1 MVRRVRKVRG
11 VRRACRAEAPGAG
24 RGGGVRASATLVFLL
39 SLLTGPVLRAAGD
52 QHGQVAFNGLPVPGA
67 TITAT
72 QNDKT
77 IVVTSDVDGRYRLSG
92 LSDGPYA
99 VRVEMLGFAP
109 LTRELVVN
117 DEATP
122 PVLELALLPFEEI
135 KRTAV
140 IAKPDASTFAQS
152 SQIPS
157 VGKPGAPAAPNAPS
171 APVEV
176 DPELERQA
184 AEGLLVNGSVNN
196 AAASPFAQA
205 RAFGNA
211 RPGQRSLY
219 NGGFGFTLGTAALDA
234 RPFSF
239 SAERAPRPDY
249 TDMQFAGTF
258 GGPFRIPGVRNRP
271 VFFGLYQ
278 HSSDHSATAQSA
290 VVPTARERS
299 GDFSGGREIRDPQT
313 GRPFAGN
320 VIPSSRISP
329 EAAALLALYPAPNVD
344 AADGFN
350 YDTTTVSQTTQDQF
364 QSRVNHGIGNRDSLL
379 GTVTFQ
385 RNSTNA
391 TNIFGFVDSST
402 TSNLDSGL
410 TWSHRF
416 NQFFTLRIGY
426 QFLRQ
431 TNDSTPHFANRTN
444 ISGAAGIAGNDQ
456 DPVNWG
462 PPALLFS
469 NGIAS
474 LTTGQYFRQDSR
486 IHAFFSE
493 ALWRTRGG
501 HNVTFGGAARPQTVD
516 VFGQQNARGTFS
528 FNGSLTGSDI
538 ADFLLGAPHS
548 AAIAF
553 GNADKLLLGRSLYAY
568 LTDDWRINPTVTLN
582 LGVRWEY
589 EAPFRESAGRLVNL
603 DVAPGFTSAAPVV
616 GAAVEPDRRGVQ
628 PRLGVALRPIAGSSL
643 VIRAGWGIYRNTSV
657 YQSIALMLA
666 QQPPLSKALSI
677 ESTPQQPLT
686 LANGFNAP
694 AKPLSN
700 TFAVDPDFRVSYA
713 QNWQVAVQRDLP
725 ASLTVIATYLGTKG
739 SHLMQ
744 EFVPNTYPAGAANP
758 CAACPSGFVYLTSN
772 GSSVKNAAQLQVR
785 RRLRQG
791 LMAVANYT
799 YSKATDD
806 AAAFTTANLDGSVM
820 AQNWLDLDAERGP
833 SSFDQRHLLTAQVE
847 YAGRGLLQNWV
858 FTSQLSVGSGLPLT
872 PLYLTSI
879 AGTGLTGALR
889 ASYTGAPID
898 DAPPGYYVN
907 PEAFAAPAPGQWGTA
922 GRNSITGPSQFSLN
936 TSVTRTF
943 LLSNRFSMDWR
954 IDATNILNRVTYS
967 SLNTVVGS
975 PQFGLPNRANAMRKV
990 LSSLRVRF

>member
-1 MVRRVRKVRG
+1 MSNVRRLINLCAAALLALLAG
-11 VRRACRAEAPGAG
+11 AE
-24 RGGGVRASATLVFLL
+24 LF
-39 SLLTGPVLRAAGD
+39 AARD
-52 QHGQVAFNGLPVPGA
+52 QYGQITFNGLPVPGA
-67 TITAT
+67 TVIAT
-72 QNDKT
+72 QSDRK
-77 IVVTSDVDGRYRLSG
+77 IVATSDVDGRYRLSG
-92 LSDGPYA
+92 LNDGAYS
-99 VRVEMLGFAP
+99 VRVEMLGFVP
-109 LTRELVVN
+109 LTRDLVAN

-122 PVLELALLPFEEI
+122 AALEMALLPFEEI
-135 KRTAV
+135 KKVAVVSTSVALVAPVSAVAAV
-140 IAKPDASTFAQS
+140 IPN
-152 SQIPS
+152 
-157 VGKPGAPAAPNAPS
+157 APAAPDL
-171 APVEV
+171 V

-211 RPGQRSLY
+211 RPGQRSLH

-271 VFFGLYQ
+271 VFFGAYQ
-278 HSSDHSATAQSA
+278 HSRDHSATAQSA
-290 VVPTARERS
+290 VVPTAKERA
-299 GDFSGGREIRDPQT
+299 GDFSDESDIRDPQT
-313 GRPFAGN
+313 GRLFAGN
-320 VIPSSRISP
+320 VIPSSRISS
-329 EAAALLALYPAPNVD
+329 EANALLALYPTPNVE
-344 AADGFN
+344 AANGFN
-350 YDTTTVSQTTQDQF
+350 YDATTVSQTTQDNF
-364 QSRVNHGIGNRDSLL
+364 QSRLNHGIGNRDSLL
-379 GTVTFQ
+379 GNASYQ
-385 RNSTNA
+385 RTTTDA
-391 TNIFGFVDSST
+391 TNIFGFVDST
-402 TSNLDSGL
+402 TSSNVETGV

-416 NQFFTLRIGY
+416 NQFLTLRIGY

-431 TNDSTPHFANRTN
+431 TNDSTPHFASRTN
-444 ISGAAGIAGNDQ
+444 VSGAAGIAGNDQ
-456 DPVNWG
+456 TPVNWG

-469 NGIAS
+469 SGIAG
-474 LTTGQYFRQDSR
+474 LATGQYLRQNSQ
-486 IHAFFSE
+486 IHGFSSE

-501 HNVTFGGAARPQTVD
+501 HNFMFGGAARPQTVD

-528 FNGSLTGSDI
+528 FDGSLTGSDI

-553 GNADKLLLGRSLYAY
+553 GNADKVLLGRSLNAY
-568 LTDDWRINPTVTLN
+568 MTDDWRVNPTITLN

-589 EAPFRESAGRLVNL
+589 EAPFHESLGRLVNL
-603 DVAPGFTSAAPVV
+603 DVAPGFAAATPVT
-616 GAAVEPDRRGVQ
+616 GSTLQPDRQGVQ
-628 PRLGVALRPIAGSSL
+628 PRLGLALRPIAGSSL

-666 QQPPLSKALSI
+666 QQPPLSKTLSI
-677 ESTPQQPLT
+677 ESTPQEPLT
-686 LANGFNAP
+686 LAGGFNAP

-713 QNWQVAVQRDLP
+713 HNWQVSLQRDLP

-744 EFVPNTYPAGAANP
+744 EFVPNTYPTGAANP

-772 GSSVKNAAQLQVR
+772 GSSVKNAGQLQVR
-785 RRLRQG
+785 RRLRHG
-791 LMAVANYT
+791 LMAVASYT
-799 YSKATDD
+799 YAKATDD
-806 AAAFTTANLDGSVM
+806 AAAFTTANLDGSVI

-847 YAGRGLLQNWV
+847 YAGHGFLQNWL
-858 FTSQLSVGSGLPLT
+858 FTSQLSAGSGLPLT

-898 DAPPGYYVN
+898 DRPQGYYVN
-907 PEAFAAPAPGQWGTA
+907 PGAFSAPAPGQWGNA

-936 TSVTRTF
+936 SSITRTF
-943 LLSNRFSMDWR
+943 LLSNRFSLDWR